1 MSQFCIAPAVAQE
14 QPKGIDKLIEL
25 KKTGAKQEKTPDG
38 LPKFGLK
45 DPACNSEE
53 CNKLWSKLREALES
67 WYVLQLSSKN
77 DDQTIK
83 SAREALGNPNTK
95 DLSAIRDRHTKR
107 TREKDSPYGDKD
119 KLTKSIKDLLTA
131 YEKCLKPCP
140 EPPTTTPTTCR

>member
-1 MSQFCIAPAVAQE
+1 
-14 QPKGIDKLIEL
+14 
-25 KKTGAKQEKTPDG
+25 
-38 LPKFGLK
+38 LPKLGLK

-107 TREKDSPYGDKD
+107 TREKDSP
-119 KLTKSIKDLLTA
+119 
-131 YEKCLKPCP
+131 
-140 EPPTTTPTTCR
+140 